1 MINPRHK
8 GKVLQAGSCIGIVAP
23 ASACEDFDYTAG
35 INLLHEWGYKTK
47 LSTTLQVN
55 EGYLAG
61 SDKLR
66 ADELNKFFAD
76 KEIDAILCFGGGYG
90 CTRILD
96 YLDYQLIRQNPKL
109 LVGFSDVTAL
119 HTAIGQKSRLV
130 TVHGPMLKT
139 LSQNPTKYTI
149 ASLCRGLCLSV
160 PLGAFLMPK
169 KQKLEALYPGNAF
182 GRLIGGNLSVIAAMC
197 GTPYEL
203 KGENSVLF
211 LEDVGEEA
219 YAIDR
224 MLQQLWQNGLLK
236 EVKGIVFGQFTHCTP
251 TKQSKYEFTVKEI
264 LTQYANLAKVPTI
277 YGFPAGHEKTNAF
290 LPLGVNVKV
299 NVADSRVEFFISEAH
314 CKIR

>member
-1 MINPRHK
+1 MGVNLGYVFRFGAGFREKVVLDAEADRPGDMEAVLSHK
-8 GKVLQAGSCIGIVAP
+8 VVNGVDGAHGAVFNREHAEVAKSP
-23 ASACEDFDYTAG
+23 LDGAEDGVPILKIEDV
-35 INLLHEWGYKTK
+35 GYR
-47 LSTTLQVN
+47 
-55 EGYLAG
+55 EH
-61 SDKLR
+61 
-66 ADELNKFFAD
+66 F
-76 KEIDAILCFGGGYG
+76 
-90 CTRILD
+90 
-96 YLDYQLIRQNPKL
+96 
-109 LVGFSDVTAL
+109 
-119 HTAIGQKSRLV
+119 
-130 TVHGPMLKT
+130 
-139 LSQNPTKYTI
+139 
-149 ASLCRGLCLSV
+149 
-160 PLGAFLMPK
+160 
-169 KQKLEALYPGNAF
+169 
-182 GRLIGGNLSVIAAMC
+182 IGGNLSVIAAMC